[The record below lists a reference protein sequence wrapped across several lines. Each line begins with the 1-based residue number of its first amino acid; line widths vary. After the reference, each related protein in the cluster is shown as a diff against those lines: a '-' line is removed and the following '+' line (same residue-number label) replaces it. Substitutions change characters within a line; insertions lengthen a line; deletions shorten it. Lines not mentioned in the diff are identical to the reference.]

1 MNPEDFNSYCGSVDL
16 TLANYSGGA
25 GGTFTDGL
33 NGAGYWT
40 VNGATPTFSTKS
52 GTGWSLEGMDFTNNS
67 SEIVV
72 GDCPMLW
79 EGSIVIIGQIS
90 GSAFYIGGNYTSGNS
105 WGIQHTSSRV
115 QFFNALNSSGFTDAA
130 FFNSNEP
137 NVIAASW
144 CPESGTTYAQANDS
158 PVVSSV
164 NATNKEFARSVW
176 PQVGIGQHR
185 TTYLTGWV
193 ARVLFFSRA
202 LHERDNSNFQLL
214 IQEQMSD
221 IGLP

>member
-16 TLANYSGGA
+16 VAANYSGGA
-25 GGTFTDGL
+25 GGTFSDNV
-33 NGAGYWT
+33 NGPGYWT
-40 VNGATPTFSTKS
+40 VNGATPSFSTRS
-52 GTGWSLEGMDFTNNS
+52 GTGWSLEGMDFSGNPT
-67 SEIVV
+67 EIVL
-72 GDCPMLW
+72 GKCPMLW
-79 EGSIVIIGQIS
+79 EGSIVIIGEVV
-90 GSAFYIGGNYTSGNS
+90 GSVFYLGGNYTAGNS
-105 WGIQHTSSRV
+105 WGIQHNSGRA
-115 QFFNALNSSGFTDAA
+115 QFFNALNSSGFTDPLS
-130 FFNSNEP
+130 FNSGEP
-137 NVIAASW
+137 NVIASSW
-144 CPESGTTYAQANDS
+144 CPESGTTYAQVNDGT
-158 PVVSSV
+158 VTSSV
-164 NATNKEFARSVW
+164 NAIEKEFSRSVW